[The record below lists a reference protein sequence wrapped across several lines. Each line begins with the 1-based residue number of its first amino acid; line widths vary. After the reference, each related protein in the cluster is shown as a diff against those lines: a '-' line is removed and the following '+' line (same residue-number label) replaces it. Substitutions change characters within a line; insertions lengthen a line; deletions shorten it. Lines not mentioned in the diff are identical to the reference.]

1 MIVIDI
7 DGSSGRSDD
16 GFLKRTIICIDKE
29 FPSYNEQNSH
39 IN

>member
-1 MIVIDI
+1 MIDMTVLV
-7 DGSSGRSDD
+7 D

-29 FPSYNEQNSH
+29 FPSYCEQNSH